1 MNLDPHL
8 KDEVKKFLLRKLREE
23 SEVVTVVSAHPLT
36 DGQAQE
42 IKTLI
47 PYSGGQMNTEVDK
60 SLIAGI
66 IVRKGSR
73 ILDLSVKG
81 RLQSIEN
88 TIKRI

>member
-1 MNLDPHL
+1 MNPHL
-8 KDEVKKFLLRKLREE
+8 KDEVKKFLLQKLREE

-36 DGQAQE
+36 AGQEKE
-42 IKTLI
+42 IKSLI
-47 PYSGGQMNTEVDK
+47 PDSKKHMNTEVDT

-81 RLQSIEN
+81 RLQSLEN
-88 TIKRI
+88 IIIK